1 MLYEGYLYGHICS
14 VNQKFVANNKIGVNS
29 NAFYVIFTCVIPKI
43 MLETI
48 LIGETGLNLI
58 LLLHLLYA
66 YPHEMLY
73 VCVCVCALSDAL
85 SA

>member
-1 MLYEGYLYGHICS
+1 MSAYEGYLYGHICS
-14 VNQKFVANNKIGVNS
+14 VTIK
-29 NAFYVIFTCVIPKI
+29 

-48 LIGETGLNLI
+48 LIGETGPNLI

-73 VCVCVCALSDAL
+73 VCVCAHAVRCFVSIKFYTFT
-85 SA
+85 